1 MKRQERQRQAGFS
14 LLELMIGMA
23 IFAILL
29 VGVCTLYSQ
38 SLAAYNRGENR
49 IELQQSTRFAAD
61 LMLRE
66 IRLAGYDPSDSLTV
80 LPTTAVETAGAA
92 TITFVADVDGDDVSD
107 RVRYRLV
114 GTQILRD
121 DAAWNGVDD
130 FDAQSGASEMADGVT
145 TLAFTYFDANNN
157 VTTTLADIRRIRI
170 GIFAQATTRDGQ
182 QVNYPMSTDVTL
194 RNL

>member
-14 LLELMIGMA
+14 LLELMVSTA

-66 IRLAGYDPSDSLTV
+66 IRLAGYDPSDSLTE

-114 GTQILRD
+114 GTRILRD
-121 DAAWNGVDD
+121 DGAWNGVDD
-130 FDAQSGASEMADGVT
+130 FDALAGNSEMADGVT
-145 TLAFTYFDANNN
+145 TLTFTYFDASNT
-157 VTTTLADIRRIRI
+157 VTATLADIRRIRI
-170 GIFAQATTRDGQ
+170 EIFAQATTRDGQ
-182 QVNYPMSTDVTL
+182 QVNYPMSSDVTL

>member
-1 MKRQERQRQAGFS
+1 MNRQERQRQAGFS
-14 LLELMIGMA
+14 LIELMVGTA
-23 IFAILL
+23 IFTILL
-29 VGVCTLYSQ
+29 VGVCTMYSQ
-38 SLAAYNRGENR
+38 SLAAYNRGENK

-61 LMLRE
+61 LMIRE

-80 LPTTAVETAGAA
+80 LPTTAIETAGAA

-121 DAAWNGVDD
+121 DAAWDGVDD
-130 FDAQSGASEMADGVT
+130 FETLSGTSEVADG
-145 TLAFTYFDANNN
+145 LASLTFTYFDETNT
-157 VTTTLADIRRIRI
+157 VTATLADIRLIRI
-170 GIFAQATTRDGQ
+170 EIFAQTTTRDGQ
-182 QVNYPMSTDVTL
+182 LLSYPMSSDVTL

>member
-1 MKRQERQRQAGFS
+1 MNRQERQRQAGFS
-14 LLELMIGMA
+14 LIELMVGTA
-23 IFAILL
+23 IFTILL
-29 VGVCTLYSQ
+29 VGVCTMYSQ

-114 GTQILRD
+114 GTQIVRD

-130 FDAQSGASEMADGVT
+130 FDAPSGNSEIADGLT
-145 TLAFTYFDANNN
+145 TLTFT
-157 VTTTLADIRRIRI
+157 
-170 GIFAQATTRDGQ
+170 
-182 QVNYPMSTDVTL
+182 
-194 RNL
+194 

>member
-1 MKRQERQRQAGFS
+1 MKRQKDQRQAGFS
-14 LLELMIGMA
+14 LLELMVSTA

-61 LMLRE
+61 LMVRE

-114 GTQILRD
+114 GTQIVRD

-130 FDAQSGASEMADGVT
+130 FDAPSGNSEIADGLT
-145 TLAFTYFDANNN
+145 TLTFTYFDANNN
-157 VTTTLADIRRIRI
+157 VTATLADIRRIRI
-170 GIFAQATTRDGQ
+170 ELFAQATTRDGQ

>member
-1 MKRQERQRQAGFS
+1 MKRRKGQGQAGFS
-14 LLELMIGMA
+14 LLELMVATA
-23 IFAILL
+23 IFSILL

-38 SLAAYNRGENR
+38 SLGAYNRGENR

-61 LMLRE
+61 LLVRE

-92 TITFVADVDGDDVSD
+92 TITFVADVDDDDVSD

-114 GTQILRD
+114 GTQIVRD

-130 FDAQSGASEMADGVT
+130 FDAPSAASEIAGGVT
-145 TLAFTYFDANNN
+145 SLTFTYFDTNDN
-157 VTTTLADIRRIRI
+157 VTTTLADIRRNRI
-170 GIFAQATTRDGQ
+170 EIFAQATTRDDQ
-182 QVNYPMSTDVTL
+182 QVSYPMRADVTM

>member
-1 MKRQERQRQAGFS
+1 MKRQKDQRQAGFS
-14 LLELMIGMA
+14 LLELMVSTA
-23 IFAILL
+23 IFAILM

-114 GTQILRD
+114 GTQIVRD

-182 QVNYPMSTDVTL
+182 QLNYPMRTDVTL

>member
-1 MKRQERQRQAGFS
+1 MKRQKGQRQAGFS
-14 LLELMIGMA
+14 LLELMVSTA
-23 IFAILL
+23 IFAILM

-92 TITFVADVDGDDVSD
+92 TITFIADVDGDDVSD

-114 GTQILRD
+114 GTQIVRD

-157 VTTTLADIRRIRI
+157 VTATLADIRRIRI

-182 QVNYPMSTDVTL
+182 QLNYPMRTDVTL